1 MRSAFSPQ
9 RKTDHESMILRNS
22 TSNQVSTVRRNSS
35 TSGVIVEEDLINT
48 SQEVEPEL
56 ESILDLD

>member
-1 MRSAFSPQ
+1 
-9 RKTDHESMILRNS
+9 MILRNS